1 MSDKSNKYGYL
12 GVDIPTQSFGNNKGV
27 FNPAE
32 INELVADNKWTSFG
46 QLELIHTETL
56 SASTST
62 IDLKVANGTWDNSY
76 NVHFLTYSNLT
87 IVNGT
92 TNVLAQFFDS
102 TGTIING
109 AEYQYA
115 VQNCTS
121 NGTFTEYKPPYRPYQ
136 AMYLSEA
143 TTNNTSS
150 NREYNQQG
158 YIYIYN
164 ANDSSKYTFIT
175 NHFTGFRNISGTIH
189 QASDFG
195 SGVHLSAETTTG
207 IRFMNFSA
215 QSWNE
220 GTISLYGI
228 RYS

>member
-1 MSDKSNKYGYL
+1 MSEYGY
-12 GVDIPTQSFGNNKGV
+12 IPESPEQSFGNNKGI
-27 FNPAE
+27 FNPKD
-32 INELVADNKWTSFG
+32 IYDLTRADKYTNYG

-56 SASTST
+56 SAGTST
-62 IDLKVANGTWDNSY
+62 IDLKVADGTWDNSY

-92 TNVLAQFFDS
+92 TGVLAQFFDS

-109 AEYQYA
+109 TEYHYA

-121 NGTFTEYKPPYRPYQ
+121 NGTFTEHRPPYLPYQ
-136 AMYLSEA
+136 AMYLTQT

-164 ANDSSKYTFIT
+164 ANDSSKYTFIS
-175 NHFTGFRNISGTIH
+175 NQFTGFRNISGTIH
-189 QASDFG
+189 QASNFG
-195 SGVHLSAETTTG
+195 SGVHISAETTTG
-207 IRFMNFSA
+207 IRFMNFGA
-215 QSWNE
+215 QSWDE

-228 RYS
+228 KEYS